1 MTGSKLKSYFITR
14 MLSINVWLLLWQGK
28 RWSQY
33 ILWLLFLQSFIVISI
48 STIHYLIRC
57 VYMLRDLLLHQ
68 YLNSWPSGEFHHLY
82 EKGIWGSTTKCVGLS
97 GLLWHRQDD
106 HCCMNREYFHTVGCR
121 FGGGCSSSFR
131 TNWILTIDCCLKPSR
146 SPTSCPWW
154 LVVDSVIQQI

>member
-14 MLSINVWLLLWQGK
+14 MLSINVFLLLWQGT
-28 RWSQY
+28 RWSQVSKYTAILKSILDAWLSLLSLY

-121 FGGGCSSSFR
+121 LGGGVFLQFQNKLDSN
-131 TNWILTIDCCLKPSR
+131 NWLLP
-146 SPTSCPWW
+146 
-154 LVVDSVIQQI
+154 